1 MTLKDV
7 LTEVLQSETEVQEQ
21 LKKHEQE
28 GFITTTSEATQQ
40 TLLDT
45 LEENDFYVYDTQF
58 IDGVHRLYI
67 EL

>member
-21 LKKHEQE
+21 LQKHKQE

-40 TLLDT
+40 TLLEK